1 MKPWAYPNQLLWIS
15 LPHFPPPNL
24 QAFSLWLSFSGDV
37 PVAAALRRAQAPSPR
52 LPVIS
57 AVASLLLLP
66 WPPVLPYSFLPY
78 SLPVCRARSFLVYG
92 RRVFSRDAEQIQIP
106 TAGLL
111 GVGWGVMSFPSPC
124 LSLEP
129 SAAQL
134 SATFNGS

>member
-15 LPHFPPPNL
+15 LPHFPLPNL
-24 QAFSLWLSFSGDV
+24 QAFSLWRCTCRCGSEASSI
-37 PVAAALRRAQAPSPR
+37 PIPTPSSH
-52 LPVIS
+52 LCCSKSSLVTL
-57 AVASLLLLP
+57 ASSLH
-66 WPPVLPYSFLPY
+66 YSFLPY
-78 SLPVCRARSFLVYG
+78 SLPVCRARSSLVYG

-134 SATFNGS
+134 SATFNAAEVSA